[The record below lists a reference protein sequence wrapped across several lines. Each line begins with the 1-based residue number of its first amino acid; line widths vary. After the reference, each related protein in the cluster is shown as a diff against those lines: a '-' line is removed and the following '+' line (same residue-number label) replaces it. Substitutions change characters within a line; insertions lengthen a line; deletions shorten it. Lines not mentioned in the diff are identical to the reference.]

1 MIKYLVVAI
10 FVIVVAIQTVF
21 VIPEWEQA
29 VVLQFGKPVQI
40 IKDPGLYF
48 RLPFVQDVV
57 HLEKRILV
65 AEAQPAEYITLD
77 KKRLIVDSVSR
88 WQIADPLVFYQKV
101 QTYSG
106 GIARLN
112 DIIFGRL
119 RQEIANHNFKEFI
132 REEREKIM
140 TAVTVE
146 TAQAAKAFGISVVDV
161 RIRRVDLPNEVQKS
175 VFKRMNAERERIA
188 KRYRAEGEEQV
199 ERIRGE
205 ADKEKEII
213 LAEAYR
219 KSQTLRGEGDADATA
234 IYAAAFTRD
243 EEFYSFTRHLSVYEK
258 ILGHDA
264 TILLRPDSELMRF
277 LDTWEPDKKKQA
289 PSSR

>member
-1 MIKYLVVAI
+1 MIKYIVVAI
-10 FVIVVAIQTVF
+10 FVVVVVIQTVF

-29 VVLQFGKPVQI
+29 LVLQFGKPVQI

-88 WQIADPLVFYQKV
+88 WQITDPLVFYQTV
-101 QTYSG
+101 RTYPG

-140 TAVTVE
+140 AAVTVE
-146 TAQAAKAFGISVVDV
+146 TAQAAKSFGISVVDV

-175 VFKRMNAERERIA
+175 VFLRMNAERQRIA
-188 KRYRAEGEEQV
+188 KRYRAEGEERV
-199 ERIRGE
+199 KKIRGE
-205 ADKEKEII
+205 ADKDKEII

-277 LDTWEPDKKKQA
+277 LDTWHPDKKPA
-289 PSSR
+289 ATSR

>member
-1 MIKYLVVAI
+1 MIKYVVVAI
-10 FVIVVAIQTVF
+10 FVVVVVIQTVF

-40 IKDPGLYF
+40 ITDPGLYF

-57 HLEKRILV
+57 RLEKRILV
-65 AEAQPAEYITLD
+65 ADAQPAEYITLD

-88 WQIADPLVFYQKV
+88 WQITDPLLFYQTV
-101 QTYSG
+101 QTNLG

-112 DIIFGRL
+112 QVISGGL
-119 RQEIANHNFKEFI
+119 RKEIASHNFKEFI
-132 REEREKIM
+132 RQEREKIM
-140 TAVTVE
+140 TAVTAE
-146 TAQAAKAFGISVVDV
+146 TAQAAKAFGIAVVDV
-161 RIRRVDLPNEVQKS
+161 RIRKVDLPNEVQKS
-175 VFKRMNAERERIA
+175 VFMRMNAERQREA
-188 KRYRAEGEEQV
+188 KRYRAEGEERAR
-199 ERIRGE
+199 EIRGG

-219 KSQTLRGEGDADATA
+219 KAQTLRGEGDADATA

-277 LDTWEPDKKKQA
+277 LDTWHPEKKPA
-289 PSSR
+289 ATSR

>member
-1 MIKYLVVAI
+1 MIKYVIVVI
-10 FVIVVAIQTVF
+10 FAVIVVAQTVF

-29 VVLQFGKPVQI
+29 LVLQFGKPVQI

-57 HLEKRILV
+57 DLEKRILV

-88 WQIADPLVFYQKV
+88 WQITDPLVFYQTV
-101 QTYSG
+101 RTYSG

-140 TAVTVE
+140 TAVTAE

-175 VFKRMNAERERIA
+175 VFMRMNAERQRIA
-188 KRYRAEGEEQV
+188 KRYRAEGEEQAKK
-199 ERIRGE
+199 IRGE

-219 KSQTLRGEGDADATA
+219 KSQALRGEGDADATA

-243 EEFYSFTRHLSVYEK
+243 EEFYSFTRHLSVYER

-264 TILLRPDSELMRF
+264 TILLRPDSELMKF
-277 LDTWEPDKKKQA
+277 LDTWHPDKKPA
-289 PSSR
+289 ATSR